1 MPHTPGSDKI
11 LGSGSGPAAEFLA
24 RGVLQGNRERPSSV
38 IVENAGGFDKGHKHW
53 GQSFYGGQ
61 GESDGGGTTAEGR
74 AERATPRSEKN

>member
-38 IVENAGGFDKGHKHW
+38 IVENAGGFVKGHKQGGRSLRGSRPALW
-53 GQSFYGGQ
+53 GQGASGRQ
-61 GESDGGGTTAEGR
+61 GRTG
-74 AERATPRSEKN
+74 